1 MDKLRSYFIKHISI
15 LFFSIFMPLF
25 TIASVIFLIKLA
37 SLTAVIEL
45 SMLEMGELYLFV
57 LPELLFFTLP
67 IAFVV
72 ASILALYKLS
82 NDNELTVVFA
92 LGISP
97 EKILRMLAI
106 PSLLLSSILL
116 FDYLYV
122 TPYIKNISSNF
133 ISHKKSEAKFN
144 LTASEFGH
152 SFGEWMLFINDSDK
166 DKRLYTD
173 VVLFNKDVKNEIL
186 IRAQKGEM
194 INQNNNLQ
202 LKLTNGHSYSFDD
215 KKFQKMFFETGYIN
229 DIMSSENEP
238 YINAYDYWTN
248 ELNRDKKNQRLVIN
262 TLIGLFPLTSLFL
275 IGALGVVHARHQKR
289 WIYLWMFLSIVG
301 YYAASVMS
309 YNWISFHAIW
319 VVITLW
325 VIITYSFYRRLVG
338 IRF

>member
-1 MDKLRSYFIKHISI
+1 MDKLRSYLIKHISL

-37 SLTAVIEL
+37 SLTAIIEL
-45 SMLEMGELYLFV
+45 SMTEMGELYLFV

-97 EKILRMLAI
+97 SKILRMMTI
-106 PSLLLSSILL
+106 PSLLLSFILL
-116 FDYLYV
+116 VDYLYV
-122 TPYIKNISSNF
+122 APYVKNISNNF

-152 SFGEWMLFINDSDK
+152 SFGEWMLFINDADK
-166 DKRLYTD
+166 DKRIYKD
-173 VVLFNKDVKNEIL
+173 IVLFNKNLNNEIL
-186 IRAQKGEM
+186 IRAEQGEM

-202 LKLTNGHSYSFDD
+202 LKLTHGQSYSFDE

-229 DIMSSENEP
+229 DILDNENEV
-238 YINAYDYWTN
+238 YLNAYDYWTN
-248 ELNRDKKNQRLVIN
+248 PLNRDRKDQRLVIN
-262 TLIGLFPLTSLFL
+262 TLIALFPLTSLFL
-275 IGALGVVHARHQKR
+275 MGALGIIHARHQKR
-289 WIYLWMFLSIVG
+289 WIYLWMFLAIVG
-301 YYAASVMS
+301 YYAGSVIV
-309 YNWISFHAIW
+309 YKTIGFHALWI
-319 VVITLW
+319 VIALW
-325 VIITYSFYRRLVG
+325 LAITYSFYRRLVG